1 MLGFLT
7 GMPILG
13 RIVLILVT
21 IVTSFVTGWVING
34 WRLNTHIAS
43 IRASQAEEVSRYY
56 QEARKAEKALI
67 EATEGIRRQKDAEI
81 KVINSKL
88 QSTLGELRQRQDRP
102 SGTDTARDCKG
113 TTGAELS
120 RQDAEFLTREAAR
133 ADQLRSALELCYRQ
147 YDAVR
152 GVLIGPK

>member
-1 MLGFLT
+1 MLGFLA

-43 IRASQAEEVSRYY
+43 LRASQAEEVSRYY

-88 QSTLGELRQRQDRP
+88 QSTLGELRQRQER
-102 SGTDTARDCKG
+102 SSSTDTARDCKG

-120 RQDAEFLTREAAR
+120 REDAEFLAREAAR
-133 ADQLRSALELCYRQ
+133 ADQIRSALEHCYKQ

-152 GVLIGPK
+152 SSIIRTN

>member
-1 MLGFLT
+1 MYWQVAKYGVPLLAGL
-7 GMPILG
+7 
-13 RIVLILVT
+13 LI
-21 IVTSFVTGWVING
+21 GWAVNG
-34 WRLNTHIAS
+34 WRLNANIAS
-43 IRASQAEEVSRYY
+43 LKAAHAQEVARYY
-56 QEARKAEKALI
+56 QEARKAEKSLI
-67 EATEGIRRQKDAEI
+67 EAVDGLRRTKDAEI
-81 KVINSKL
+81 KVISNKL
-88 QSTLGELRQRQDRP
+88 QSALGELRQRQDRP
-102 SGTDTARDCKG
+102 SSADTARDCKG

>member
-1 MLGFLT
+1 MFGFIA
-7 GMPILG
+7 GIPNLG

-21 IVTSFVTGWVING
+21 IVTGFVTGWAING
-34 WRLNTHIAS
+34 WRLNADIAS
-43 IRASQAEEVSRYY
+43 LKASHAQEVARYY
-56 QEARKAEKALI
+56 QEARKAEKSLI
-67 EATEGIRRQKDAEI
+67 EAVEGLRRTKDAEI
-81 KVINSKL
+81 KAISGKL
-88 QSTLGELRQRQDRP
+88 QSALGELRQRQDRP
-102 SGTDTARDCKG
+102 SSSDTARDCKG

>member
-1 MLGFLT
+1 MYWQIAKYGVPLLAGL
-7 GMPILG
+7 
-13 RIVLILVT
+13 LI
-21 IVTSFVTGWVING
+21 GWAING
-34 WRLNTHIAS
+34 WRLNTNIAS
-43 IRASQAEEVSRYY
+43 LKASHAKEVARHY
-56 QEARKAEKALI
+56 QEARKAEKSLI
-67 EATEGIRRQKDAEI
+67 EAVDGLRRTKDAEI
-81 KVINSKL
+81 KVISSKL
-88 QSTLGELRQRQDRP
+88 QSALGELRQRQDRP
-102 SGTDTARDCKG
+102 SGPDTTRDCKG